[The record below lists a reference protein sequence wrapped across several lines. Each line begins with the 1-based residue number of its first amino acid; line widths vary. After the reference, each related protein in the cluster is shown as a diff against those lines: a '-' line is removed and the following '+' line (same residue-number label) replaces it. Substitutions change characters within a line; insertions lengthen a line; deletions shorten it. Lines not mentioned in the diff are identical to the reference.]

1 MSELVSV
8 CVFCG
13 SSPGARPIY
22 AEAASRFGVLLAEA
36 GIRLV
41 YGGGNVGLMGK
52 VADAVM
58 TAGGEAIGVI
68 PRFLMDR
75 EVGHTALTEIHVVDS
90 MHERKAMMAKLSDGF
105 AILPGGI
112 GTLEEMFEVWTWRQ
126 LGLHPKPCAV
136 LNVGGYYDRM
146 VGFLDDM
153 VTEGFLQPG
162 HRAALTIADTP
173 EALLAAMRFAPAPV
187 RPNGLAK
194 T

>member
-13 SSPGARPIY
+13 SSPGIRPAY
-22 AEAASRFGVLLAEA
+22 GAAADALGALMAEA

-41 YGGGNVGLMGK
+41 YGGGNVGLMGR

-58 TAGGEAIGVI
+58 KNGGEAVGVI
-68 PRFLMDR
+68 PRFLMER
-75 EVGHTALTEIHVVDS
+75 EVGHSALTEIHVVDS

-136 LNVGGYYDRM
+136 LNVEGYYDRM
-146 VGFLDDM
+146 AGFLDHM

-162 HRAALTIADTP
+162 HRAALEVAATP
-173 EALLAAMRFAPAPV
+173 QDLLAAMRLRPAPV

>member
-22 AEAASRFGVLLAEA
+22 GDAAERFGVLLAEA

-41 YGGGNVGLMGK
+41 YGGGNVGLMGR

-58 TAGGEAIGVI
+58 TAGGEAVGVI

-75 EVGHTALTEIHVVDS
+75 EVGHTALTEIHVVES

-146 VGFLDDM
+146 AGFLDDM

-162 HRAALTIADTP
+162 HRAALAIADTP
-173 EALLAAMRFAPAPV
+173 EDLLAAMRLGPVPV

>member
-1 MSELVSV
+1 MSDLLSV

-13 SSPGARPIY
+13 ASPGVQPAY
-22 AEAASRFGVLLAEA
+22 GEAADRFGALLAEA

-41 YGGGNVGLMGK
+41 YGGGNVGLMGR
-52 VADAVM
+52 VADAVLSH
-58 TAGGEAIGVI
+58 GGEAVGVI
-68 PRFLMDR
+68 PSFLMAR
-75 EVGHTALTEIHVVDS
+75 EVGHRALTEIHVVDS

-126 LGLHPKPCAV
+126 LGLHPKPCAA
-136 LNVGGYYDRM
+136 LNVGGYYDRLRD
-146 VGFLDDM
+146 FLDHM
-153 VTEGFLQPG
+153 VVEGFLQPG
-162 HRAALTIADTP
+162 HREALTLADTP
-173 EALLAAMRFAPAPV
+173 EDLLAALRQGPEPV